1 MQSLFLRMRLVHW
14 VGFTL
19 LIFSATFFTSDL
31 IGKVIQYLVAL
42 VVLVHDFDEKK
53 WGVDSLKSLAS
64 YLQHFGRKD
73 LTHQPDFDSR
83 FNAEVTQVLN
93 VVDNFRAVIR
103 AALSEIKGSSQEN
116 ANISSRLHQLAG
128 EISQR
133 LEAEA
138 SSASSAQMAIG
149 NIGGDAEEL
158 AQEAER
164 NLQVISEANNVLQQ
178 TKQNVLQMTH
188 SLHAHADTNNNLA
201 SQLDRL
207 NTDAEQI
214 KRVLVVVSEIAEQTN
229 LLALNAAIEAA
240 RAGELGRGFAV
251 VADEVRKLA
260 ERTKHSLAEIHGAI
274 TAITSGIDGATAQ
287 MKAQIQT
294 FEVLEQTAGAAE
306 NQIGSSADMV
316 AQIEGLVSQTAR
328 VARAVQRD
336 LQDVAGTMAAAES
349 SARSNQQG
357 AGELNSV
364 ARDLKG
370 VSDVLSVKLAEFTT

>member
-1 MQSLFLRMRLVHW
+1 M
-14 VGFTL
+14 
-19 LIFSATFFTSDL
+19 
-31 IGKVIQYLVAL
+31 
-42 VVLVHDFDEKK
+42 
-53 WGVDSLKSLAS
+53 
-64 YLQHFGRKD
+64 
-73 LTHQPDFDSR
+73 
-83 FNAEVTQVLN
+83 
-93 VVDNFRAVIR
+93 IR
-103 AALSEIKGSSQEN
+103 TALSEIKGSSQEN

-128 EISQR
+128 EISHR

-138 SSASSAQMAIG
+138 SSASAAQMAIG
-149 NIGGDAEEL
+149 NIGGNADEL

-164 NLQVISEANNVLQQ
+164 NLQVISEANSVLQQ
-178 TKQNVLQMTH
+178 TKQNVLHMTH

-260 ERTKHSLAEIHGAI
+260 ERTKQSLAEIHGAI
-274 TAITSGIDGATAQ
+274 VAITSGIDGATAQ

-306 NQIGSSADMV
+306 SQIGGSADMV

-328 VARAVQRD
+328 VARSVQRD
-336 LQDVAGTMAAAES
+336 LQEVAGTMASAES

-370 VSDVLSVKLAEFTT
+370 ISDVLSVKLAEFTT